1 MRERA
6 LKNAMADGSSKS
18 FVAGDTGELSLL
30 IKQQVRLC
38 HLNCSKAQKNASLN
52 FTTGE

>member
-1 MRERA
+1 MPWLMAHQKA
-6 LKNAMADGSSKS
+6 LEQGP
-18 FVAGDTGELSLL
+18 GELSLL